1 MATPTL
7 DSSELT
13 TLRDVLQLA
22 HPDGFAPAGQPHS
35 RTSAGGT
42 GPHPNPAAEST
53 SEVMRLLL
61 GIVSADVVA
70 FQAMDSSDFHTLHY
84 QEVEADETFVRSPE
98 EMQDH
103 PPGFEVFKAH
113 YWLGPCSLTERRG
126 VAAVYSSSS
135 WFGEREWREHPV
147 NREFHKCVDIMSIAY
162 PAGPFRSQ
170 KLMFFRD
177 VGAAFEER
185 DLLILRLL
193 QPHLHALL
201 SRTAAAGAHSIEPW
215 PLTARQLEILHLA
228 RLGMPNKSIARV
240 LRIAEATVR
249 KHLENAYQR
258 LGVQSRTA
266 AVVRAFGGD
275 EEAVRPEWPDRLSS
289 WGK

>member
-7 DSSELT
+7 DGSELT

-22 HPDGFAPAGQPHS
+22 HPDEVAAARHPHS
-35 RTSAGGT
+35 RTAAGT
-42 GPHPNPAAEST
+42 GPRTNPAVEST
-53 SEVMRLLL
+53 MEVMRLLAEMV
-61 GIVSADVVA
+61 GADAVG
-70 FQAMDSSDFHTLHY
+70 FQDMDASDFTVHHS
-84 QEVEADETFVRSPE
+84 QWVEADEAFVCSPE
-98 EMQDH
+98 ELGDH
-103 PPGFEVFKAH
+103 PPGYEIFKAH
-113 YWLGPCSLTERRG
+113 YWRGPCSQTERRG
-126 VAAVYSSSS
+126 VAGVYSSSS

-147 NREFHKCVDIMSIAY
+147 NREFHRVVDIMSIAY

-177 VGAAFEER
+177 TGAPFDER

-193 QPHLHALL
+193 QPHLYPLL
-201 SRTAAAGAHSIEPW
+201 SRTSAEGGSASGSRAAVAQ

-228 RLGMPNKSIARV
+228 RLGMPNKSIGRA
-240 LRIAEATVR
+240 LGISEATVR

-275 EEAVRPEWPDRLSS
+275 E
-289 WGK
+289 